1 MKTDMLHKV
10 DNYGL
15 HVISKELRILL
26 QASQQSQYSEKGWI
40 AASYAK

>member
-26 QASQQSQYSEKGWI
+26 QASQSQYSEKGWI